1 MEIPATCPT
10 AVFYQSAR
18 HGFRG
23 EAKREG
29 LVWHRIKQE
38 RPEELVRQGRRGVG
52 VDQQLKKLIKEL
64 GDAISESLTDSEQI
78 ADVISRIK
86 AGGYDIFLVLEATIG
101 FNKQDEK
108 PSRRR
113 PTITART
120 RVPEF
125 KLNSQDMKFLK
136 SMKISADDAA

>member
-1 MEIPATCPT
+1 ME
-10 AVFYQSAR
+10 Y
-18 HGFRG
+18 
-23 EAKREG
+23 
-29 LVWHRIKQE
+29 
-38 RPEELVRQGRRGVG
+38 GRCGVG

-125 KLNSQDMKFLK
+125 KLNSQDLKFLR
-136 SMKISADDAA
+136 SMKISGDDAA